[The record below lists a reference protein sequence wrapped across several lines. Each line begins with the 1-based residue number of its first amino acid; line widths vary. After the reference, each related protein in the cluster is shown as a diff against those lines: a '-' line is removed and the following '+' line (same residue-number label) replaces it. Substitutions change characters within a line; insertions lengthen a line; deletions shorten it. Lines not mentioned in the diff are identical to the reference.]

1 MSAIYVSMHTTR
13 RERDCFALCIESVFS
28 KPARLTET
36 NPFYSRQNYS
46 ASQRGRNPLSNVSNL
61 GFVHLTQKSVQNTTL
76 SLVRAC
82 FHFFKVALVE
92 NVIAVSRVGIFHSS
106 SRPIITALDE
116 AVLTVSTHIS
126 NIPGY
131 YGSVWFFFFF
141 FKNS

>member
-13 RERDCFALCIESVFS
+13 RETVFEACTFDGDQS
-28 KPARLTET
+28 ILMCTGFILDKITLLHKEGEKPFVGCLKPWICTF
-36 NPFYSRQNYS
+36 NPKIS
-46 ASQRGRNPLSNVSNL
+46 PE
-61 GFVHLTQKSVQNTTL
+61 HTTL

-106 SRPIITALDE
+106 SRPIITALDD

>member
-1 MSAIYVSMHTTR
+1 MLACTLQEERETVLRCALSLFFRSLHVWR
-13 RERDCFALCIESVFS
+13 RPIHFNVYR
-28 KPARLTET
+28 
-36 NPFYSRQNYS
+36 FYSRQNYS
-46 ASQRGRNPLSNVSNL
+46 ASQRGRNPLSDVSNL
-61 GFVHLTQKSVQNTTL
+61 GFVDLTQKSVQNTTL

-92 NVIAVSRVGIFHSS
+92 NVIAVSRVSIFHSS

-131 YGSVWFFFFF
+131 YGSVCFFVFF
-141 FKNS
+141 